1 MLAQY
6 HAAGAYD
13 TADEEYDAIPPNRIE
28 TEIAGEGKEGTAQ
41 TANGCCVGGNL
52 PPDVDEGTNYLY
64 CQSCHH
70 NAAHEM
76 WHVEMLHDI
85 YASKVAND
93 RDGIWYHTSFAVS

>member
-41 TANGCCVGGNL
+41 IDNDSCVGGNL
-52 PPDVDEGTNYLY
+52 PTNVDEGKNYL
-64 CQSCHH
+64 CC
-70 NAAHEM
+70 
-76 WHVEMLHDI
+76 
-85 YASKVAND
+85 
-93 RDGIWYHTSFAVS
+93 